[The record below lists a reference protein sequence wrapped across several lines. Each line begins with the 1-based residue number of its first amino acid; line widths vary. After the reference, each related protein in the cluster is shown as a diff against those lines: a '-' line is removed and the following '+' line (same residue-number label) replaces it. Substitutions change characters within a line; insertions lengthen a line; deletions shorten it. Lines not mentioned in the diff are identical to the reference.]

1 MPGRLKANPQNPSVL
16 AGSSPNVLDS
26 LHSRPA
32 GSRQAGRAACLPLA
46 QVLGRKHGLQK
57 GVSRL
62 G

>member
-26 LHSRPA
+26 LHNRS
-32 GSRQAGRAACLPLA
+32 AGRAVCLSLA
-46 QVLGRKHGLQK
+46 LVLGRKHGQQK
-57 GVSRL
+57 GLSRL

>member
-32 GSRQAGRAACLPLA
+32 DRAACLSLA
-46 QVLGRKHGLQK
+46 QVLGRKHGL
-57 GVSRL
+57 
-62 G
+62 